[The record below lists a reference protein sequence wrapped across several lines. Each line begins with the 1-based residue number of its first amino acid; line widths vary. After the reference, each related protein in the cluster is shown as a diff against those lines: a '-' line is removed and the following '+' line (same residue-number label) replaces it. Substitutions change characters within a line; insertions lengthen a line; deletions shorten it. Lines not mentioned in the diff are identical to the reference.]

1 MKRFILT
8 AAAVVA
14 MCSTAAAADLTV
26 TEVPAEA
33 PAPEASSIN
42 GYVQLMGGWTM
53 PNTLSDFYAD
63 ENAYDFDA
71 GWALARPIHT
81 DAGLSPML
89 AG

>member
-14 MCSTAAAADLTV
+14 MCSTAAAADLLV